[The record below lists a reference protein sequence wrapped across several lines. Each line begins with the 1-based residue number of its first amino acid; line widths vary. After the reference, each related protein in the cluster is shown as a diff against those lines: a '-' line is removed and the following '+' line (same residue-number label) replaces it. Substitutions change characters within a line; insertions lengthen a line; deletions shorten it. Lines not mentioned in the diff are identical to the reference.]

1 MTTLEKRIARLGQVY
16 GTEPRCVTSWDREF
30 LEYFFVPRWPNP
42 KKAPRFLRNEYDRIA
57 RVVYADWPIDLQR
70 AIEQIQWE
78 WEQDQRPKK
87 RQPPQSPETV
97 EAVNLVLES
106 SRRLEEIVYDRLRKK
121 GYSFP
126 SLFGKKRAPTLPLG
140 ITNTDK
146 AAQQNPPPSNG
157 IEKPA
162 SGVASASPPLHS
174 AKVST
179 GGVPPAS
186 PQTSP
191 PPLNSAKDAEARMSS
206 AERPTPP
213 SPHDAEKPADGGP
226 PALKPT
232 RRPDPYADRPFPPG
246 PGRSVKPC
254 QYFSEGADI
263 AAVGSRLPTRDAPT
277 KENP

>member
-1 MTTLEKRIARLGQVY
+1 M
-16 GTEPRCVTSWDREF
+16 
-30 LEYFFVPRWPNP
+30 
-42 KKAPRFLRNEYDRIA
+42 RF
-57 RVVYADWPIDLQR
+57 
-70 AIEQIQWE
+70 
-78 WEQDQRPKK
+78 
-87 RQPPQSPETV
+87 
-97 EAVNLVLES
+97 
-106 SRRLEEIVYDRLRKK
+106 RRLEALHKRIDPLERALWRSPSSPCTPAELAFLCAHQENWPDPTKAPSFLKENYHWISIRFRKYHPR
-121 GYSFP
+121 GQSP
-126 SLFGKKRAPTLPLG
+126 RQLG

-146 AAQQNPPPSNG
+146 AAQQSPPPSNK

-162 SGVASASPPLHS
+162 TGVASAWPPLHS